1 MSMIAAPAGVVSG
14 ARLPS
19 IGLSYL
25 TYEIAFAAGRARANG
40 AAGGAIYQLTMMAEQ
55 PSPQRTTAWFVGNDS
70 AEANYFNVARSGYK
84 FDANGR
90 LIRADST
97 GTTYRYR

>member
-1 MSMIAAPAGVVSG
+1 MSMIAAPAGVVPG
-14 ARLPS
+14 ALLPY

-40 AAGGAIYQLTMMAEQ
+40 AADGAIYQLTMMAEQ
-55 PSPQRTTAWFVGNDS
+55 PSPQRTTVWFVGNDS

-90 LIRADST
+90 LIRADWT
-97 GTTYRYR
+97 GTT